1 MLVYTI
7 FLGELR
13 RTHLGQSEP
22 LLKLEEKVQE
32 KQITREAPRS
42 LQEAAKGKKQGPKEL
57 SRLHNRRK
65 KQTCPSRASP

>member
-42 LQEAAKGKKQGPKEL
+42 LQEAAKGKKNKDQK
-57 SRLHNRRK
+57 S
-65 KQTCPSRASP
+65 